1 MRVHRE
7 RRHAEIVVLAA
18 ALIAVATEPLHA
30 DEDAAKKLHGV
41 WRVTAFK
48 AQIVGDDTAPRDL
61 LGSNPKG
68 YLIFTPEGR
77 IVALISAADRKPPST
92 DADNVALM
100 KSVIAYTGKYV
111 VEGDKWVTKVD
122 VSWNEVLNA
131 QDQVRFFN
139 LEGERLTVR
148 TPEQPS
154 GLFPGKKTVSTL
166 TLEREH

>member
-1 MRVHRE
+1 MEKIAVF
-7 RRHAEIVVLAA
+7 AA
-18 ALIAVATEPLHA
+18 ALIVIATQPLHA
-30 DEDAAKKLHGV
+30 EDDAAKKLHGV
-41 WRVTAFK
+41 WRVTSFK
-48 AQIVGDDTAPRDL
+48 AQIVGADTAPRDL

-77 IVALISAADRKPPST
+77 MAAVISAADRKPPST
-92 DADNVALM
+92 DADSLALT

-122 VSWNEVLNA
+122 VSWNEILNA
-131 QDQVRFFN
+131 QDQVRFFK

>member
-1 MRVHRE
+1 ME
-7 RRHAEIVVLAA
+7 KTAVLAA
-18 ALIAVATEPLHA
+18 ALILIASQPLHA
-30 DEDAAKKLHGV
+30 DDDAAKQLQGV
-41 WRVTAFK
+41 WRVTSFK

-61 LGSNPKG
+61 LGPNPKG

-77 IVALISAADRKPPST
+77 TAVLISATDRKPPST
-92 DADNVALM
+92 DADSLALM

-131 QDQVRFFN
+131 QDQVRFFKI
-139 LEGERLTVR
+139 EGERLTVR

-154 GLFPGKKTVSTL
+154 GLFPGKKTVTTL
-166 TLEREH
+166 TLERER

>member
-1 MRVHRE
+1 ME
-7 RRHAEIVVLAA
+7 RIPVLAA
-18 ALIAVATEPLHA
+18 ALILVATQPLLA
-30 DEDAAKKLHGV
+30 EDDAAKKLHGV
-41 WRVTAFK
+41 WRVTSFK
-48 AQIVGDDTAPRDL
+48 AQIVGDDAAPRDL
-61 LGSNPKG
+61 LGPNPKG
-68 YLIFTPEGR
+68 YIIFTLEGR
-77 IVALISAADRKPPST
+77 MAAVISATDRKPAST
-92 DADNVALM
+92 EADSLALM

-131 QDQVRFFN
+131 QDQVRFFQ

-166 TLEREH
+166 TLERER